1 MKIPSLSKKEQLK
14 CRSMKELKTIAK
26 DMRIRPRKLNKTELA
41 YRISIGKPDE
51 KITRKRKK
59 KETMTIYPRKK

>member
-26 DMRIRPRKLNKTELA
+26 DMRIRPRKLNKAELA

>member
-1 MKIPSLSKKEQLK
+1 MVIPTLTKREQLN
-14 CRSMKELKTIAK
+14 CRTMEDLKNIAK
-26 DMRIRPRKLNKTELA
+26 DMRIRPRKLNKAELA

>member
-59 KETMTIYPRKK
+59 KT